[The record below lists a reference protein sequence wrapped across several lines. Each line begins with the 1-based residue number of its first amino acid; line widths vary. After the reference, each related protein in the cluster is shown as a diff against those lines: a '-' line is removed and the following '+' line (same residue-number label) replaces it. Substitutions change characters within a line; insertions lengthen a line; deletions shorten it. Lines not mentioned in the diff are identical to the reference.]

1 MFRKLADAYCKGRI
15 WSHLPWVPEA
25 FHARF
30 LVNETPR
37 RTREKT
43 SGTQGRSHS
52 ILVYISDVFKSHDSP
67 TSIPTATCVQ
77 PPPTHPPGK
86 KGRWSSC
93 TRTGSLIA
101 GHPVTFICKST
112 KNVLIRFAR
121 VMICDL
127 PVYFTFLTMMR
138 LLVHFMSGKSF
149 TDSTDIGRHI
159 FYTFKKLG
167 TASPI

>member
-30 LVNETPR
+30 PVNETPR

-52 ILVYISDVFKSHDSP
+52 ILVYISDVFESHDFRRAYPQLLVYSL
-67 TSIPTATCVQ
+67 
-77 PPPTHPPGK
+77 PPPIPLEK

-101 GHPVTFICKST
+101 GHPVTFICK
-112 KNVLIRFAR
+112 
-121 VMICDL
+121 
-127 PVYFTFLTMMR
+127 
-138 LLVHFMSGKSF
+138 
-149 TDSTDIGRHI
+149 
-159 FYTFKKLG
+159 
-167 TASPI
+167 